1 MPASLS
7 ATLGAFLASAMWLEA
22 LALLVIVFLVLY
34 LSRFGPRY
42 VAVGMMV

>member
-1 MPASLS
+1 V
-7 ATLGAFLASAMWLEA
+7 ASAMWLEA

-42 VAVGMMV
+42 VAVGMMA